1 MNFFRDYVE
10 SFRYSNHMWPMFLLR
25 VYVGVYLISESFY
38 KTSMGFLEK
47 PVLSA
52 LIDENL
58 FALENAPGFIKSFYL
73 DLVQPNWLFWSKAL
87 INIEWFIGLL
97 FICGLLVRPAAVLM
111 FFYVYLVSFILS
123 TGAWMAME
131 QILIMV
137 VLLLISGAGR
147 VGGLD
152 YFFYKRQR
160 GLIW

>member
-10 SFRYSNHMWPMFLLR
+10 SFRYSNHMWPVFLLR
-25 VYVGVYLISESFY
+25 VYVGFYLISESLY

-58 FALENAPGFIKSFYL
+58 FSLESAPFFIKSFYL
-73 DLVQPNWLFWSKAL
+73 DLVQSNWLFWSKTL

-97 FICGLLVRPAAVLM
+97 FIFGFLVRPASILL
-111 FFYVYLVSFILS
+111 FFYFYLVSFILS
-123 TGAWMAME
+123 SGAWMAME

-137 VLLLISGAGR
+137 ILLLVLGAGR

-160 GLIW
+160 GLVW